1 MSLHILSIALI
12 SISSNTDSFAVAI
25 AYGIKKI
32 RITIPA
38 NLLIAV
44 VSSLGTFLSIS
55 VGQMISGYLPRS
67 TASILGSGVLIS
79 IGIFGMWQTIR
90 QEHQRRRIEKYNQ
103 QQNFSV
109 SSYFYQTRSANLQA
123 DKIDKD
129 YIALPTTDIK
139 NILGYMKM
147 KDSIPLAFSL
157 TINNIG
163 GGIGA
168 GISGLNVTLTTGL
181 TFVLAILSLICGSA
195 LGEKFT
201 KKMTD
206 FWAGFSSASL
216 IILIGIYEY
225 FN

>member
-90 QEHQRRRIEKYNQ
+90 QEHKRRRIEKYNQ

-123 DKIDKD
+123 DKIDKN
-129 YIALPTTDIK
+129 YIDLPTTDIK
-139 NILGYMKM
+139 NIWGDMKM

-168 GISGLNVTLTTGL
+168 GISGLNVTLTTGS
-181 TFVLAILSLICGSA
+181 TFVLAILALICGSA
-195 LGEKFT
+195 LGDKFA
-201 KKMTD
+201 KRMTD

>member
-123 DKIDKD
+123 DKIDKN
-129 YIALPTTDIK
+129 YIDLPTTDIE
-139 NILGYMKM
+139 NIWGDMKM

>member
-90 QEHQRRRIEKYNQ
+90 QEHKRRRIEKYNQ
-103 QQNFSV
+103 PWYLRLKVARLGEDAECAQ
-109 SSYFYQTRSANLQA
+109 RP
-123 DKIDKD
+123 
-129 YIALPTTDIK
+129 IALATAIAFKTTMV
-139 NILGYMKM
+139 L
-147 KDSIPLAFSL
+147 SI
-157 TINNIG
+157 
-163 GGIGA
+163 
-168 GISGLNVTLTTGL
+168 
-181 TFVLAILSLICGSA
+181 
-195 LGEKFT
+195 
-201 KKMTD
+201 
-206 FWAGFSSASL
+206 
-216 IILIGIYEY
+216 
-225 FN
+225 

>member
-1 MSLHILSIALI
+1 MSLHIFSIALI

-32 RITIPA
+32 RITICA

-90 QEHQRRRIEKYNQ
+90 QEHQRRKIEKYKQ

-109 SSYFYQTRSANLQA
+109 SSYFYQAQSADLKA
-123 DKIDKD
+123 DKIDKN
-129 YIALPTTDIK
+129 YIDSPTKDIK
-139 NILGYMKM
+139 NILGYIKM

-168 GISGLNVTLTTGL
+168 GISGLNATITTGS
-181 TFVLAILSLICGSA
+181 TFVLAILALICGSA
-195 LGEKFT
+195 LGEKFA
-201 KKMTD
+201 KRMTT
-206 FWAGFSSASL
+206 FWAGFSSSSL

>member
-55 VGQMISGYLPRS
+55 VGQMISGYLPRA

-90 QEHQRRRIEKYNQ
+90 QEHKRRRIEKYNQ

-181 TFVLAILSLICGSA
+181 TFVLAILSLIYGSA

>member
-1 MSLHILSIALI
+1 MSLHLFSIALI

-25 AYGIKKI
+25 AYGIKKVK
-32 RITIPA
+32 ITIGA
-38 NLLIAV
+38 NLLIAI
-44 VSSLGTFLSIS
+44 VSSLGTFLSMSI
-55 VGQMISGYLPRS
+55 GQMISGYLPRS

-79 IGIFGMWQTIR
+79 IGLLGIWQTIR
-90 QEHQRRRIEKYNQ
+90 QEHQRRRIEKYKQ
-103 QQNFSV
+103 QQNSSV
-109 SSYFYQTRSANLQA
+109 SSYFYQAQSSALR
-123 DKIDKD
+123 DSIDEN
-129 YIALPTTDIK
+129 YINNPPKDIK

-168 GISGLNVTLTTGL
+168 GISGLNATITTGS
-181 TFVLAILSLICGSA
+181 TFIIAILALICGSA
-195 LGEKFT
+195 LGEKFARRT
-201 KKMTD
+201 TD
-206 FWAGFSSASL
+206 FWAGFLSSSL

>member
-123 DKIDKD
+123 DKIDKN
-129 YIALPTTDIK
+129 YIDLPTTDIK
-139 NILGYMKM
+139 NIWGDMKM

-168 GISGLNVTLTTGL
+168 GISGLNVTLTTGS
-181 TFVLAILSLICGSA
+181 TFVLAILALICGSA
-195 LGEKFT
+195 LGDKFA
-201 KKMTD
+201 KRMTD
-206 FWAGFSSASL
+206 FWAGFSSATL
-216 IILIGIYEY
+216 IISIGIYEY

>member
-90 QEHQRRRIEKYNQ
+90 QEHKRRRIEKYNQ
-103 QQNFSV
+103 QQNLSV

-123 DKIDKD
+123 DKIDKN
-129 YIALPTTDIK
+129 YIDLPTTDIE
-139 NILGYMKM
+139 NIWGDMKM

-181 TFVLAILSLICGSA
+181 TFVLAILALICGSA
-195 LGEKFT
+195 LGDKFA
-201 KKMTD
+201 KRMTD
-206 FWAGFSSASL
+206 FWAGFSSATL

>member
-123 DKIDKD
+123 DKIDKN
-129 YIALPTTDIK
+129 YIDLPTTDIK
-139 NILGYMKM
+139 NIWGDMKM

-168 GISGLNVTLTTGL
+168 GISGLNVTLTTGA
-181 TFVLAILSLICGSA
+181 TFILAILALIYGSA